1 MKMEEEKK
9 VADADLVTTTA
20 EMDTGSKAIEAVVET
35 KPIVSIKNLDFS
47 YDKDSGKKN
56 IDGLNCRIEPNS
68 KIILVGAN
76 GAGKSTLLRILTGMI
91 FMGLK
96 SDEFDINGRKS
107 ANDQANGVAYLGG
120 TWKRRRTGFEGV
132 CPYTMDCAASEMM
145 GTWQEKNLERRD
157 ELVRVLGINLK
168 WRMHECSDGQR
179 KKVRIMIKLLRPFK
193 LCIIDEFAA
202 DLDIFSRN
210 RFFNY
215 LTKECKERGA
225 SVVYATHIF
234 DQADGWA
241 SHIAF
246 MQLNRTLSPIHRL
259 TEFEPY
265 QEVLSRAG
273 TERAF
278 CPMYVLVLEELERQ
292 YRSQTDVFGEGCY
305 GDDDDNDVDNA
316 GLMDVIMAEQAKELA
331 GDRFETIAAGDQTGW
346 VSGRLTRQL
355 AAAEQQ
361 VKREERMEKTRK
373 EQEKE
378 TAAKLEI
385 Q

>member
-1 MKMEEEKK
+1 MEEEKK
-9 VADADLVTTTA
+9 VDDANHAKEAKDETTA
-20 EMDTGSKAIEAVVET
+20 PKSKPVVT
-35 KPIVSIKNLDFS
+35 IKNLTFS
-47 YDKDSGKKN
+47 YDKESGKKN
-56 IDGLNCRIEPNS
+56 IDGLDCVIEPNS

-76 GAGKSTLLRILTGMI
+76 GAGKSTLLRILTGQI
-91 FMGLK
+91 FMGLE
-96 SDEFDINGRKS
+96 SDEFDINGRVS

-145 GTWQEKNLERRD
+145 GKWQEQNIERRD
-157 ELVRVLGINLK
+157 ELVRVLGINLN

-179 KKVRIMIKLLRPFK
+179 KKVRIMIKLLRPFQ

-215 LTKECKERGA
+215 LTKECEERGA

-246 MQLNRTLSPIHRL
+246 MQLNRVLSPIHKL
-259 TEFEPY
+259 SEYKPY
-265 QEVLSRAG
+265 QDILRRVG
-273 TERAF
+273 KERAF

-305 GDDDDNDVDNA
+305 GDEEDSADNVC
-316 GLMDVIMAEQAKELA
+316 LMDVVMDQQSKELA
-331 GDRFETIAAGDQTGW
+331 GDRFESQAAGDQTGW

-355 AAAEQQ
+355 NAAEQE
-361 VKREERMEKTRK
+361 VKRKERMEKTRK
-373 EQEKE
+373 EQEE
-378 TAAKLEI
+378 QEKLVVEEGT
-385 Q
+385 QEQS

>member
-1 MKMEEEKK
+1 MRIEEEKK
-9 VADADLVTTTA
+9 ADDADMDLAEAQTA
-20 EMDTGSKAIEAVVET
+20 
-35 KPIVSIKNLDFS
+35 KPVVSIKNLNFA

-56 IDGLNCRIEPNS
+56 LAGLDCRIEPNS

-76 GAGKSTLLRILTGMI
+76 GAGKSTLLRILTGQI
-91 FMGLK
+91 FMGLE
-96 SDEFDINGRKS
+96 SDEFDINGRPS

-132 CPYTMDCAASEMM
+132 CPYTMDCPASEMM
-145 GTWQEKNLERRD
+145 AKWQDNHKERRD
-157 ELVRVLGINLK
+157 ELVKVLGINLN

-179 KKVRIMIKLLRPFK
+179 KKVRIMIKLLRPFQ

-234 DQADGWA
+234 DQADAWA

-246 MQLNRTLSPIHRL
+246 MQLDKKLSPIHNL
-259 TEFEPY
+259 TEYEPY
-265 QEVLSRAG
+265 QEILSRVG
-273 TERAF
+273 TRRAF

-305 GDDDDNDVDNA
+305 GDNEDIDNT
-316 GLMDVIMAEQAKELA
+316 GLIDAIMSEQSKELA
-331 GDRFETIAAGDQTGW
+331 GDRFENEREGDQTGW

-361 VKREERMEKTRK
+361 VKREERMEKTRR
-373 EQEKE
+373 EQELHA
-378 TAAKLEI
+378 TNT

>member
-1 MKMEEEKK
+1 MEEEKK
-9 VADADLVTTTA
+9 VEDVDLVMA
-20 EMDTGSKAIEAVVET
+20 RADEPKEKAVVT
-35 KPIVSIKNLDFS
+35 IRKLTFA

-56 IDGLNCRIEPNS
+56 IDGLDCVIEPNS

-76 GAGKSTLLRILTGMI
+76 GAGKSTLLRILTGQI
-91 FMGLK
+91 FMGLE
-96 SDEFDINGRKS
+96 SDEFDINGRPT
-107 ANDQANGVAYLGG
+107 ANDQSNGVAYLGG

-145 GTWQEKNLERRD
+145 ARWQEQNLARRD
-157 ELVRVLGINLK
+157 ELVRVLGINLN

-179 KKVRIMIKLLRPFK
+179 KKVRIMIKLLRPFR

-210 RFFNY
+210 RFFKY

-234 DQADGWA
+234 DQADSWA

-246 MQLNRTLSPIHRL
+246 MQLNKRLSPIHKL
-259 TEFEPY
+259 SEYGPY
-265 QEVLSRAG
+265 LEVLARVG
-273 TERAF
+273 KDRAF

-305 GDDDDNDVDNA
+305 GDAEDDDENA
-316 GLMDVIMAEQAKELA
+316 CLMDVIMAEQSKELA
-331 GDRFETIAAGDQTGW
+331 GDRFENERAGDQTGW

-361 VKREERMEKTRK
+361 VKREERMEKTRREQE
-373 EQEKE
+373 EQEKTE
-378 TAAKLEI
+378 T